1 MNNGKQQGR
10 GTGNSGDGG
19 SYETFGGIVIDLSE
33 SSSANGNLGSIGD
46 PASNGSGAL
55 PWIDAPESFFVC
67 DWDFE
72 SVWQGAGTET
82 NPYTLS
88 DGEHREDEPISI
100 QAEEDDEIYIDEG
113 RDQCVDDEETNTQE
127 TDTVGVFERTYSSFG
142 ISSTGIFGDGG
153 FRRVILPPDN
163 RTLEETRAAEASEK
177 LVYIIL

>member
-10 GTGNSGDGG
+10 GTGNSGTYGA
-19 SYETFGGIVIDLSE
+19 FGGIVIDLSE
-33 SSSANGNLGSIGD
+33 SSSANGDIGSIGD
-46 PASNGSGAL
+46 PASNGTGAL
-55 PWIDAPESFFVC
+55 PWIDTPESFFNC

-72 SVWQGAGTET
+72 SKWQGSGTKED
-82 NPYTLS
+82 PYTLS
-88 DGEHREDEPISI
+88 DGEHRKDEPISI

-113 RDQCVDDEETNTQE
+113 RDQCVDDEETNTE
-127 TDTVGVFERTYSSFG
+127 VTNTVGVFERTYSSFDIG
-142 ISSTGIFGDGG
+142 TSVISWDGS